1 MDFLILKGACGS
13 CPGQLPFSSVRS
25 QKSTL
30 KKKFVPFKNSK
41 RFFINTIK
49 SKWKRSGACACDPQ
63 YQPKVTCTPMWC
75 SVYVCWQGAG
85 DPDNVFIMFF
95 HHEINHAPMA
105 FSRTKFSRRRR
116 RYIRLVARDLDRFA
130 RLISAPAP
138 GTPAEV
144 FFYLVGK
151 NKTLK

>member
-1 MDFLILKGACGS
+1 MKVACGS
-13 CPGQLPFSSVRS
+13 CAAQLPFSSVKS
-25 QKSTL
+25 QKYSL

-75 SVYVCWQGAG
+75 VYVCWQGAG
-85 DPDNVFIMFF
+85 DPDNAFIMFF

-116 RYIRLVARDLDRFA
+116 RYIRLVARDVDRFA
-130 RLISAPAP
+130 RLISALANAFLPNL
-138 GTPAEV
+138 GTRMYP
-144 FFYLVGK
+144 
-151 NKTLK
+151 